1 MSKAFVAQIGG
12 QVSGF
17 GTIEGPAR
25 RTARDIA
32 EQLKLGAQRQGWIRD
47 CELQPRPGDAE
58 AHPVRRR

>member
-1 MSKAFVAQIGG
+1 MSKAFAAQIGG

-32 EQLKLGAQRQGWIRD
+32 EQLKLGAQRQGWI
-47 CELQPRPGDAE
+47 
-58 AHPVRRR
+58 